1 MHPLV
6 VLETCTIHT
15 SRHCKYQEVATK
27 FQYLNITLL
36 YYDINSASMFF
47 EVGNVTLVM
56 YATKE
61 IYCEGFTKWIRV
73 KHEYIVSHMF
83 SWENSLNLPLSC
95 GGARRRAREDHMLL
109 F

>member
-1 MHPLV
+1 
-6 VLETCTIHT
+6 
-15 SRHCKYQEVATK
+15 
-27 FQYLNITLL
+27 
-36 YYDINSASMFF
+36 MFF
-47 EVGNVTLVM
+47 EVRNVTLVM
-56 YATKE
+56 YSTKE